1 MISASLILRQPE
13 ASLETFEMS
22 RSKTPLSDRFGPD
35 AADVELGADAPSVH
49 RQLAA
54 RGSVRKFRPDAV
66 PYSALRRL
74 CALALCSPTKS
85 DLQQRDIII
94 IDAPSLKSGIAALL
108 TDGPLG
114 QKWLADVP
122 NLLIFCGNNRRQRRI
137 HTLRD
142 RPFANDHLDAFFN
155 AAVDAGIA
163 LSAFVIAAEAEGLGV
178 CPVSAVR
185 NHSETLS
192 RLLKLP
198 DHVFPVAGLA
208 VGYPAEAPPRSM
220 RLPLSVT
227 VHRNAYREDGLDAAI
242 ETYDR
247 RRAAAQPYAAQR
259 YVREFGLTDNYGWSE
274 DKARQYARPERAD
287 FGAYVK
293 RIGFKLD

>member
-1 MISASLILRQPE
+1 
-13 ASLETFEMS
+13 MS
-22 RSKTPLSDRFGPD
+22 NSRTPFVDRFGPD
-35 AADVELGADAPSVH
+35 AADMKIDGDAPSILS
-49 RQLAA
+49 QLAA
-54 RGSVRKFRPDAV
+54 RGSVRKFRSDPV
-66 PYSALRRL
+66 PYPTLRRL
-74 CALALCSPTKS
+74 CALALSAPTKS

-94 IDAPSLKSGIAALL
+94 VDDPSLKSEITAPL

-122 NLLIFCGNNRRQRRI
+122 TLLIFCGNNRRQRRI
-137 HTLRD
+137 HALRAV
-142 RPFANDHLDAFFN
+142 PFANDHLDAFFN

-185 NHSETLS
+185 NHVDTLS

-208 VGYPAEAPPRSM
+208 VGYPAETPRISM

-227 VHRNAYREDGLDAAI
+227 VHRNAFEEDGLDTAI
-242 ETYDR
+242 EAYDHR
-247 RRAAAQPYAAQR
+247 REAAQPYAAQR
-259 YVREFGLTDNYGWSE
+259 YVREFGRAESYGWSE

-287 FGAYVK
+287 FGAYVR

>member
-1 MISASLILRQPE
+1 MP
-13 ASLETFEMS
+13 
-22 RSKTPLSDRFGPD
+22 RSSSPLADRFGLD
-35 AADVELGADAPSVH
+35 AADTDTADRSSPIH
-49 RQLAA
+49 EQLAVRA
-54 RGSVRKFRPDAV
+54 SVRKFQSEAV
-66 PYSALRRL
+66 PYSTLRRL
-74 CALALCSPTKS
+74 CALALCAPTKS

-94 IDAPSLKSGIAALL
+94 VDAPALTSEIVALL

-114 QKWLADVP
+114 QKWIADAP
-122 NLLIFCGNNRRQRRI
+122 GLLIFCGNNRRQRRI

-142 RPFANDHLDAFFN
+142 RPFVNDHLDAFFN

-163 LSAFVIAAEAEGLGV
+163 LSAFVIAAEAEGFGV
-178 CPVSAVR
+178 CPISAVR

-208 VGYPAEAPPRSM
+208 VGYAAEASQPSM

-227 VHRNAYREDGLDAAI
+227 LHRNGFSEDGLDDAI
-242 ETYDR
+242 EAYDR

-259 YVREFGLTDNYGWSE
+259 AVREFGAAERYGWSE

-287 FGAYVK
+287 FGAYVR
-293 RIGFKLD
+293 RIGFRLD

>member
-1 MISASLILRQPE
+1 
-13 ASLETFEMS
+13 MS
-22 RSKTPLSDRFGPD
+22 NSKTPLADRFGAD
-35 AADVELGADAPSVH
+35 AADFEAGGDAPFLH
-49 RQLAA
+49 GQLAT
-54 RGSVRKFRPDAV
+54 RGSVRKFRPDTV
-66 PYSALRRL
+66 PYQILRRL
-74 CALALCSPTKS
+74 CALALCAPTKS

-94 IDAPSLKSGIAALL
+94 IDAPSLKSQIAAMLA
-108 TDGPLG
+108 DGPLG
-114 QKWLADVP
+114 QKWLANVP
-122 NLLIFCGNNRRQRRI
+122 NLLLFCGNNRRQRRI
-137 HTLRD
+137 HALRD

-185 NHSETLS
+185 KHAAALSE
-192 RLLKLP
+192 LLKLP

-208 VGYPAEAPPRSM
+208 VGYPAETPQISM

-227 VHRNAYREDGLDAAI
+227 VHRNRFGEDGLDDAI
-242 ETYDR
+242 EAYDR

-259 YVREFGLTDNYGWSE
+259 YDREFGLAESYGWSE

-287 FGAYVK
+287 FGAYVR
-293 RIGFKLD
+293 RIGFRLD

>member
-1 MISASLILRQPE
+1 MP
-13 ASLETFEMS
+13 
-22 RSKTPLSDRFGPD
+22 RSSSPLADRFGLD
-35 AADVELGADAPSVH
+35 AADTDSADGSSPIH
-49 RQLAA
+49 EQLA
-54 RGSVRKFRPDAV
+54 VRASIRRFQPVAV
-66 PYSALRRL
+66 PYPTLRRL
-74 CALALCSPTKS
+74 CALALCAPTKS

-94 IDAPSLKSGIAALL
+94 VDAPAVKSEIAGLL

-114 QKWLADVP
+114 QKWIAGAP
-122 NLLIFCGNNRRQRRI
+122 SLLIFCGNNRRQRRI
-137 HTLRD
+137 HALRN

-178 CPVSAVR
+178 CPISAVR
-185 NHSETLS
+185 NHSGTLS
-192 RLLKLP
+192 QILKLP

-208 VGYPAEAPPRSM
+208 VGYAAEAPQPSM
-220 RLPLSVT
+220 RLPLSMT
-227 VHRNAYREDGLDAAI
+227 VHRNGFSEGGLDDAI

-247 RRAAAQPYAAQR
+247 RRAAAQPHAAQR
-259 YVREFGLTDNYGWSE
+259 AVKEFGVAGHYGWSE

-287 FGAYVK
+287 FGAYVR

>member
-1 MISASLILRQPE
+1 
-13 ASLETFEMS
+13 MS
-22 RSKTPLSDRFGPD
+22 QSRTPLADRFGSD
-35 AADVELGADAPSVH
+35 AAEIELGDDAPFTH

-66 PYSALRRL
+66 PYSTLQRL
-74 CALALCSPTKS
+74 CALALCAPTKS

-94 IDAPSLKSGIAALL
+94 IDAPSLRSQIAALL

-114 QKWLADVP
+114 QKWLAEVP
-122 NLLIFCGNNRRQRRI
+122 NLLVFCGNNRRQRRI
-137 HTLRD
+137 HALRD

-178 CPVSAVR
+178 CPISAIR
-185 NHSETLS
+185 NHAATVSQ
-192 RLLKLP
+192 LLKLP

-208 VGYPAEAPPRSM
+208 VGYPAETPPISL

-227 VHRNAYREDGLDAAI
+227 VHRNAFGEDGLDAAI
-242 ETYDR
+242 ESYDR
-247 RRAAAQPYAAQR
+247 RREAAQPYAAQR
-259 YVREFGLTDNYGWSE
+259 YAKEFGLAETYGWSE

-287 FGAYVK
+287 FGAYVR

>member
-1 MISASLILRQPE
+1 
-13 ASLETFEMS
+13 MS
-22 RSKTPLSDRFGPD
+22 QSRTLLADRFGSD
-35 AADVELGADAPSVH
+35 AAEIELGDDAPLTH

-66 PYSALRRL
+66 PYSTLQRL
-74 CALALCSPTKS
+74 CALALCAPTKS
-85 DLQQRDIII
+85 DLQHRDIII
-94 IDAPSLKSGIAALL
+94 IDAPSLKSQIAALL

-122 NLLIFCGNNRRQRRI
+122 TLLVFCGNNRRQRRI
-137 HTLRD
+137 HALRD

-155 AAVDAGIA
+155 AAVDSGIA

-178 CPVSAVR
+178 CPISAIR
-185 NHSETLS
+185 NHAATVSQ
-192 RLLKLP
+192 LLKLP

-208 VGYPAEAPPRSM
+208 VGYPAETPPISM

-227 VHRNAYREDGLDAAI
+227 VHRNAFGEDGLDAAI
-242 ETYDR
+242 ESYDR
-247 RRAAAQPYAAQR
+247 RREAAQPYAAQR
-259 YVREFGLTDNYGWSE
+259 HVKEFGLAETYGWSE

-287 FGAYVK
+287 FGAYVR

>member
-1 MISASLILRQPE
+1 
-13 ASLETFEMS
+13 MS
-22 RSKTPLSDRFGPD
+22 NSRTPLSDRFGPD
-35 AADVELGADAPSVH
+35 AADIEFDADAPSVH

-54 RGSVRKFRPDAV
+54 RGSVRKFRSDTV
-66 PYSALRRL
+66 PYSTLRRL
-74 CALALCSPTKS
+74 CALALCAPTKS

-94 IDAPSLKSGIAALL
+94 IDAPSLKSQIAALL
-108 TDGPLG
+108 SDGPLG

-122 NLLIFCGNNRRQRRI
+122 SLLIFCGNNRRQRRI
-137 HTLRD
+137 HALRD

-155 AAVDAGIA
+155 AAVDAAIA

-208 VGYPAEAPPRSM
+208 VGYPAETPPLSM

-227 VHRNAYREDGLDAAI
+227 VHRNAFLEDGVDAAI
-242 ETYDR
+242 ATYDR

-259 YVREFGLTDNYGWSE
+259 HVREFGLDDHYGWSE

-287 FGAYVK
+287 FGAYVR